1 MLRSDTFLHLFV
13 TIFYAIVYNPAITSC
28 PENLLV
34 YYENKRGSL
43 ALISQKMIIRP
54 FTDHSTTCAPNNTTK
69 KRKKYTSIEVKVLKR
84 YYLYNMIIITG
95 ALKCWSYFAV

>member
-69 KRKKYTSIEVKVLKR
+69 KEKKIHKYRSKSTKEILFV
-84 YYLYNMIIITG
+84 
-95 ALKCWSYFAV
+95 